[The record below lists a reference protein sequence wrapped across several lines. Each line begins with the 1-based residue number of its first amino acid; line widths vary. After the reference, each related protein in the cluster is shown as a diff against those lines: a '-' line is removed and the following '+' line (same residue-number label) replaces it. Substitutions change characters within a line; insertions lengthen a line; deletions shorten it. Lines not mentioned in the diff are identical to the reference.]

1 MKQQSR
7 KDQKNHA
14 IDIAQLPSHTTI
26 IIIIIPPLKQS
37 VNEYVDL
44 LMHQVTMIEQAKEC
58 ISPLALAWIKFH
70 HKYLPTIHRDGCF

>member
-14 IDIAQLPSHTTI
+14 IDIHNSLR
-26 IIIIIPPLKQS
+26 IPPLNQS

-58 ISPLALAWIKFH
+58 IKPFGL
-70 HKYLPTIHRDGCF
+70 D

>member
-1 MKQQSR
+1 MKQQYR

-14 IDIAQLPSHTTI
+14 IDIHNSLR
-26 IIIIIPPLKQS
+26 IPPLNQS

-58 ISPLALAWIKFH
+58 ISPLAWIKFH